1 MQEKRKTMKQIKLSQ
16 TAIKQAVLRIAG
28 LVTVAVF
35 SGLTWTPVWA
45 ISVSISDNV
54 VVLNTRER
62 SGEIDLLSMT
72 SSPVEFDITAMDPP
86 NGMVDGRQ
94 YLRWSPERVL
104 VPANRASPLRMVFR
118 PPADLAPGEY
128 VVRLAVKSREV
139 NFAPAFNL
147 GSDAEGAE
155 VDNTLAIAVAIQPV
169 LLVTVY
175 IRHLVDSPELTIGEF
190 VPAIED
196 ASTHGYFMVGKDPDA
211 ISFVGT
217 IALVGAN
224 TGNTLASGRLRM
236 AQNVDQRRIRVPR
249 DETDAVL
256 IEPLCLHLWPSFPP
270 RGEPERR
277 LCSE

>member
-1 MQEKRKTMKQIKLSQ
+1 MKQTKLTE
-16 TAIKQAVLRIAG
+16 TATKQAVLRIAG
-28 LVTVAVF
+28 LFTIAVF
-35 SGLTWTPVWA
+35 SGLTWTHVWA

-54 VVLNTRER
+54 VVLDTRER
-62 SGEIDLLSMT
+62 SAEIDLLSMT
-72 SSPVEFDITAMDPP
+72 SSPVEFEITAMDPP
-86 NGMVDGRQ
+86 KGMIDGRQ
-94 YLRWSPERVL
+94 YLRWSPARVL

-128 VVRLAVKSREV
+128 IVRLAVKSREV
-139 NFAPAFNL
+139 NFAPAFDL
-147 GSDAEGAE
+147 GRDVEGAD

-175 IRHLVDSPELTIGEF
+175 IRHRVDSPELMIGEF
-190 VPAIED
+190 VPARDD
-196 ASTHGYFMVGKDPDA
+196 ATTHGYFMVGKDPDA

-236 AQNVDQRRIRVPR
+236 AQNVDRRRIRVPR
-249 DETDAVL
+249 DETEAIL
-256 IEPLCLHLWPSFPP
+256 TEPLCLHVWPSFPP